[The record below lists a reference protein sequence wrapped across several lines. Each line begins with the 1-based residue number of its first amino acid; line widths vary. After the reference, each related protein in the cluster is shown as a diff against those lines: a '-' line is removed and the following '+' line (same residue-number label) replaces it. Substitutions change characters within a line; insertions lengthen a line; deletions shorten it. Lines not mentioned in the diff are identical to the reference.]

1 MDDFTDELGH
11 APGRIGQHV
20 RMLAGVLSDA
30 GATSTVSQE
39 PSGEAPGLESATLR
53 MLAARA
59 FLTGEWGS
67 SVDSRLSEA
76 CTVLGLP
83 ARYARALREGGL
95 GEWFSSAWAAWGESR
110 ASSLAPQ
117 LFDPRILAPDA
128 PVGGVPVIPFDV
140 LEAVS
145 GWLATHECDTT
156 PRVLD
161 LTAGTGS
168 MATALLTK
176 LLASG
181 RYSGDDL
188 LAGLRLVEADRERLD
203 VACVIVAR
211 ALERSSAHSPAE
223 VLRRVRACA
232 VAGSALE
239 WSAATDEQFDLVVG
253 TTPLGPGD
261 DGGARPGSQEND
273 PSPRYLQVLCERVA
287 EGGFGT
293 LTALSAV
300 VTAPLGLFAVARD
313 RLLERFKTTEF
324 LTFDHAPVAL
334 LGSADGASRTIV
346 RVGRSGIGQV
356 TTTPVMRCSPEGR
369 RVALSDA
376 PRTMLH
382 QTPPF
387 GRHTFV
393 PRIGSDVERRLVDA
407 VIVQGTGRWKG
418 FRVQLTHGE
427 HRADDDVLSVGATA
441 RDSFS
446 IALREPRIHF
456 GEPPTASAR
465 FGVRP
470 SEPEL
475 GDAALAVLVT
485 RTAFWWWRASGDG
498 LHVRREHVTEP
509 LSWLRLLTPEELELG
524 VRVAVA
530 WRAGA
535 LAKAGG
541 TYGQGYTVADEAE
554 RSRLTW
560 AFDQVLL
567 SHLGATEDGAREFL
581 SRKSLVDI

>member
-1 MDDFTDELGH
+1 MDALGREPDH
-11 APGRIGQHV
+11 ALGRVGHHAT
-20 RMLAGVLSDA
+20 MLAEVLRAA
-30 GATSTVSQE
+30 GASVTVME
-39 PSGEAPGLESATLR
+39 DPPSEVPGSASALR
-53 MLAARA
+53 LLAVRA
-59 FLTGEWGS
+59 FLTEEWGS
-67 SVDSRLSEA
+67 SADSRLSEA

-83 ARYARALREGGL
+83 AISARALRDAGI
-95 GEWFSSAWAAWGESR
+95 GEWFASAWAAWGEPR
-110 ASSLAPQ
+110 ASLLAPQ
-117 LFDPRILAPDA
+117 LFDPRIQAHQA
-128 PVGGVPVIPFDV
+128 REGRVPVVPLDV
-140 LEAVS
+140 VDAVTT
-145 GWLATHECDTT
+145 WLARQERDGT

-161 LTAGTGS
+161 VSASTGS
-168 MATALLTK
+168 MTASLVAR
-176 LLASG
+176 LLADG
-181 RYSGDDL
+181 RHPGDEL
-188 LAGLRLVEADRERLD
+188 LAGLRMVEADRERLD

-211 ALERSSAHSPAE
+211 ALERDSQHAPAE
-223 VLRRVRACA
+223 VLRRVRASA
-232 VAGSALE
+232 VEGSAID
-239 WSAATDEQFDLVVG
+239 WSPTTSDQFDLVVG

-261 DGGARPGSQEND
+261 DSGARPGAQETD
-273 PSPRYLQVLCERVA
+273 PSPRYLDILCDRVA

-293 LTALSAV
+293 LIALSAV
-300 VTAPLGLFAVARD
+300 VTAPSGPFAEARD
-313 RLLERFKTTEF
+313 RLLERFKTAEF
-324 LTFDHAPVAL
+324 LTFDHAPVPL

-369 RVALSDA
+369 RVALTDA

-407 VIVQGTGRWKG
+407 VIVQATARWKG

-498 LHVRREHVTEP
+498 LHVRKEHVTEP
-509 LSWLRLLTPEELELG
+509 LSWLRLLTPEELDLA
-524 VRVAVA
+524 VRVAAA
-530 WRAGA
+530 WRAAA
-535 LAKAGG
+535 LATTGEAHGPG
-541 TYGQGYTVADEAE
+541 LTGADEME
-554 RSRLTW
+554 RSRLSR
-560 AFDQVLL
+560 AFDEVLL

>member
-1 MDDFTDELGH
+1 MDAFVDEPGQ
-11 APGRIGQHV
+11 APGRIGHHV
-20 RMLAGVLSDA
+20 RMLADVLSAA
-30 GATSTVSQE
+30 GALATA
-39 PSGEAPGLESATLR
+39 GEEGPGDERALAPATLR
-53 MLAARA
+53 TLAARA

-76 CTVLGLP
+76 CTVLGLA
-83 ARYARALREGGL
+83 ARNARALRDGGI
-95 GEWFSSAWAAWGESR
+95 GEWFSSAWAAWGEAR
-110 ASSLAPQ
+110 ASLLAPQ
-117 LFDPRILAPDA
+117 LFDPRILASDA
-128 PVGGVPVIPFDV
+128 PAGGVPVIPLDV
-140 LEAVS
+140 VEAVS
-145 GWLATHECDTT
+145 EWLARQECDGT

-168 MATALLTK
+168 IASALLTK
-176 LLASG
+176 LQASG

-188 LAGLRLVEADRERLD
+188 LAGLRLVEADRERLEI
-203 VACVIVAR
+203 ACVIVAR

-232 VAGSALE
+232 VAGSAID

-261 DGGARPGSQEND
+261 DSGARPGSQEND
-273 PSPRYLQVLCERVA
+273 PSPRYLDILCDRVA
-287 EGGFGT
+287 EDGFGT

-300 VTAPLGLFAVARD
+300 VTAPLGAFAVARD
-313 RLLERFKTTEF
+313 RLLERFKTTAF
-324 LTFDHAPVAL
+324 LTFDHAPVPL

-369 RVALSDA
+369 RVALTDA

-407 VIVQGTGRWKG
+407 VIVQGTARWKG

-470 SEPEL
+470 AEPEL

-524 VRVAVA
+524 FRVAAA

-535 LAKAGG
+535 LATAGG
-541 TYGQGYTVADEAE
+541 GYGQGYAGADEAE

-560 AFDQVLL
+560 AFDEVLL